1 MAQNNNKNKRLISLF
16 FLGCLL
22 FNYPLL
28 SLFNVK
34 TFYLG
39 IPLLCLYLFSVW
51 FALVLLICL
60 ATRRPTDV
68 MRTPANKYP
77 GSRIRN

>member
-28 SLFNVK
+28 SLFNVEI
-34 TFYLG
+34 FYLG
-39 IPLLCLYLFSVW
+39 IPLLCLYIFSVW
-51 FALVLLICL
+51 SALVLLICL
-60 ATRRPTDV
+60 ATRQPTDATRS
-68 MRTPANKYP
+68 MDKK
-77 GSRIRN
+77 

>member
-16 FLGCLL
+16 FFGCLL

-28 SLFNVK
+28 SLFNVE

-39 IPLLCLYLFSVW
+39 IPLLCLYIFSVW
-51 FALVLLICL
+51 SALVLLICL
-60 ATRRPTDV
+60 ATRQPTDATRS
-68 MRTPANKYP
+68 MDKK
-77 GSRIRN
+77 

>member
-22 FNYPLL
+22 LNYPIL

-34 TFYLG
+34 IFVLG
-39 IPLLCLYLFSVW
+39 IPLLCLYIFSVW
-51 FALVLLICL
+51 SALVLLISIT
-60 ATRRPTDV
+60 TRRPRETLQKSD
-68 MRTPANKYP
+68 K
-77 GSRIRN
+77 S